1 MGNMIDKTMIELNQ
15 RNKTYTVPHFPD
27 DTVLAEQMQG
37 TDEDAT
43 QTPSQD
49 NENIFEKSQ
58 FQDEQYEVTYKD
70 ITETSDIATKFKLI
84 KNFKYLWKK
93 NCCYSCNQ

>member
-1 MGNMIDKTMIELNQ
+1 MVDKTMIELNQ
-15 RNKTYTVPHFPD
+15 HNKSYTVPHFPD

-49 NENIFEKSQ
+49 NENIIEKAQ
-58 FQDEQYEVTYKD
+58 FQNEQYEITDKE
-70 ITETSDIATKFKLI
+70 ITENSGIATKFKLM
-84 KNFKYLWKK
+84 KNFK
-93 NCCYSCNQ
+93 

>member
-1 MGNMIDKTMIELNQ
+1 MVDKTMIELNQ
-15 RNKTYTVPHFPD
+15 HNKSYTVPHFPD

-49 NENIFEKSQ
+49 NENIIEKAQ
-58 FQDEQYEVTYKD
+58 FQNE
-70 ITETSDIATKFKLI
+70 
-84 KNFKYLWKK
+84 
-93 NCCYSCNQ
+93 